1 MRSETVVL
9 RRSSEPETVFKDS
22 PKDHVVPTQV
32 EQDQSHARSK
42 TVLLKQT
49 AQRNSLVDEDATHS
63 SSKLTD
69 RVSR

>member
-1 MRSETVVL
+1 M
-9 RRSSEPETVFKDS
+9 RRSSEPETVPKDS

-32 EQDQSHARSK
+32 EEDQSHARSK

-49 AQRNSLVDEDATHS
+49 AQRNYLVDEQDATRS

>member
-1 MRSETVVL
+1 M
-9 RRSSEPETVFKDS
+9 RRSSEPETVPKDS
-22 PKDHVVPTQV
+22 PKDPAVPTQV
-32 EQDQSHARSK
+32 EQDQSYARSK

-49 AQRNSLVDEDATHS
+49 AQRNYFVDEQDATHS